1 MSEAPAPGPDAS
13 AAIATLPAPYN
24 TGDVQRGRVLFAPC
38 MACHAVDAQAPAK
51 KGPNLHGLFGRKVGS
66 VPGYNYSAAL
76 QFAGFNWDA
85 AHLDAW
91 LQSPKQYIVDTKMA
105 FVGLPKAKDRVDLIA
120 YLKAASSQ

>member
-1 MSEAPAPGPDAS
+1 
-13 AAIATLPAPYN
+13 L
-24 TGDVQRGRVLFAPC
+24 
-38 MACHAVDAQAPAK
+38 ACHAVNAQAPAT

-76 QFAGFNWDA
+76 TFAGFTWDA

-105 FVGLPKAKDRVDLIA
+105 FVGLPKAKDRIDLIA